1 MTEPAAP
8 RYRIEAV
15 RADHDRTAFDCGH
28 PFLNAY
34 LARFARQNNDNG
46 TARAYVMV
54 PETGNPVVGY
64 YTLSVGAV
72 AFENVPDQLRKRLP
86 RYPVPVAR
94 IGEPAVDNGSR
105 GQGLGGALLVNALQ
119 RIARASRE
127 VAVWAV
133 VVDPIDQQAATF
145 YQHFGFE
152 SLHECDLLF
161 LTMKDVLAWLEP
173 D

>member
-28 PFLNAY
+28 PFLNTY
-34 LARFARQNNDNG
+34 LVQFARQNNNNG

-64 YTLSVGAV
+64 YTLSAGAV
-72 AFENVPDQLRKRLP
+72 AFENVPAPLRRRLP

-94 IGEPAVDNGSR
+94 IGELAVDNGSK
-105 GQGLGGALLVNALQ
+105 GQGLGETLLVDALQ
-119 RIARASRE
+119 RVASASRE

-133 VVDPIDQQAATF
+133 VVDPIDQQAAAF

-152 SLHECDLLF
+152 PLHECDSLF
-161 LTMKDVLAWLEP
+161 LTMKDVLAWLELE
-173 D
+173 